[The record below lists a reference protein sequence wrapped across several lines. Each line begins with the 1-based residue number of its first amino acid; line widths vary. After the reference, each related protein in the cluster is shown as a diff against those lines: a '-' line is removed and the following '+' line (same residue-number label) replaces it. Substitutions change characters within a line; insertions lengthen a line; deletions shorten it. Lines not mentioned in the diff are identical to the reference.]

1 MLDREIDMGGLKAVL
16 QKRNRKRDRSLS
28 GGSLHPFH
36 NISLLEFSVVI
47 GIMGV
52 LVGMAL
58 PVWSNIRN
66 NAYTARAQ
74 QNYEQAEAAVQRYW
88 VAQGQKEGDYRHFT
102 AQYMDHFEFGTYWI
116 EVNIPSLEEM
126 DLDQVPRDYFASI
139 LILKDS
145 ETAAD
150 EALIATISENGKLF
164 YTHFKKANIVES
176 GKLSFSDFKSGKGE
190 HLQASMAAGLGS
202 E

>member
-1 MLDREIDMGGLKAVL
+1 
-16 QKRNRKRDRSLS
+16 
-28 GGSLHPFH
+28 
-36 NISLLEFSVVI
+36 
-47 GIMGV
+47 
-52 LVGMAL
+52 
-58 PVWSNIRN
+58 
-66 NAYTARAQ
+66 
-74 QNYEQAEAAVQRYW
+74 
-88 VAQGQKEGDYRHFT
+88 
-102 AQYMDHFEFGTYWI
+102 MDQFEFGTYWI

>member
-1 MLDREIDMGGLKAVL
+1 MGGLKAVL
-16 QKRNRKRDRSLS
+16 RKRNRKRDIRLS

-36 NISLLEFSVVI
+36 GSSLLEFSVII

-66 NAYTARAQ
+66 NAYSARAQ
-74 QNYEQAEAAVQRYW
+74 QNYEQADAAVQRYW
-88 VAQGQKEGDYRHFT
+88 ATQGQKEGDYRHFT
-102 AQYMDHFEFGTYWI
+102 AQYMDQFEFGTYWI

-126 DLDQVPRDYFASI
+126 DLDQIPRDYFASI
-139 LILKDS
+139 LILKDT

-150 EALIATISENGKLF
+150 AVSIVTISENGKLF
-164 YTHFKKANIVES
+164 YSRFKKADIVEA
-176 GKLSFSDFKSGKGE
+176 GNLSFSDFKSGKGE
-190 HLQASMAAGLGS
+190 HLRASMAAGLGS